1 MKKKYLTPTT
11 DIILV
16 RMQGL
21 IMGSGDGDRVY
32 KDEED
37 QVDPSQSM
45 SRRGSDWNDEEDEDW

>member
-16 RMQGL
+16 RTQGL
-21 IMGSGDGDRVY
+21 IMGSGEGDKVY

-45 SRRGSDWNDEEDEDW
+45 SRRTSGWDEEDEDW